1 MPRWRQKAVCRGNSG
16 WCVRLPGSPV
26 WKMPAFQT
34 SPAPSANIPPSQ
46 PFFLYVA
53 LVFWTCFSS
62 CSSSV
67 FFPPRTFHSRFRGSP
82 SHFAQKKKSYRC
94 FDTSY
99 ERKKKKQAS
108 TQIRCFPIFSL
119 FHLTERLIYIESFF
133 SFFFFLQINSKW
145 SYLMSS
151 VFQIKMEALA
161 ALRQLKHQEMN
172 EAQPDM
178 YHLSL
183 IMWIFI

>member
-1 MPRWRQKAVCRGNSG
+1 METKGSLQRELRLVC
-16 WCVRLPGSPV
+16 
-26 WKMPAFQT
+26 
-34 SPAPSANIPPSQ
+34 SPAWQPCMEDASFSNLPSSLCQHPSFSA
-46 PFFLYVA
+46 FFSL
-53 LVFWTCFSS
+53 C
-62 CSSSV
+62 
-67 FFPPRTFHSRFRGSP
+67 RSRFLNLLLLLFVLCVFSP
-82 SHFAQKKKSYRC
+82 QNVSLSFSRLSFSLCAEKKVLSL
-94 FDTSY
+94 FWHLL
-99 ERKKKKQAS
+99 RKEKKKQAS